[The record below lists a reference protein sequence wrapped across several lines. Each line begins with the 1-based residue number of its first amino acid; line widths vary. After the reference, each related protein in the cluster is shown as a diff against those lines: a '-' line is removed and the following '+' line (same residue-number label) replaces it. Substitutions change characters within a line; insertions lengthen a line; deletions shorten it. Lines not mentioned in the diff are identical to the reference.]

1 MPRCG
6 DHIAC
11 RASCRGA
18 SVETMQ
24 KLEPLDLVRLKVYY
38 AHAFTPLVPAQSV
51 WASNEVLEQRLNII
65 HSTLEHSAHG

>member
-1 MPRCG
+1 
-6 DHIAC
+6 
-11 RASCRGA
+11 
-18 SVETMQ
+18 MQ